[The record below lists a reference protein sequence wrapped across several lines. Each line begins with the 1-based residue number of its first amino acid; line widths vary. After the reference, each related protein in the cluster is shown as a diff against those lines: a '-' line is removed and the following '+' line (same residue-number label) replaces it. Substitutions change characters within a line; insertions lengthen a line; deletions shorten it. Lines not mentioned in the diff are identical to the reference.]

1 MEDFSQNITKV
12 KISNY
17 SAILSLQA
25 VRYSNE
31 QYFSFKTDDGVISK
45 IMFSSNFYD
54 DDSMQ
59 YHKVML
65 QEKLNGSHIE
75 LYKQK
80 NKMKDIF
87 EFNHIDKSLSESD
100 VKTLKDFY
108 KHYHKKYWCFKKSY
122 KSYKFL
128 DDVFTISGIC
138 LVAIGTI
145 SGGITLNPVVL
156 GVVNGAGLI
165 VAGIGKKNNYK
176 RKIEM
181 TRIAFTNYE
190 KVLVELR
197 SALRGDDFN
206 KEEFVD
212 RMKLIDEM
220 IIDQTPIADRFVSR
234 YEKKFGLSKQ

>member
-1 MEDFSQNITKV
+1 M
-12 KISNY
+12 
-17 SAILSLQA
+17 
-25 VRYSNE
+25 
-31 QYFSFKTDDGVISK
+31 
-45 IMFSSNFYD
+45 
-54 DDSMQ
+54 
-59 YHKVML
+59 
-65 QEKLNGSHIE
+65 
-75 LYKQK
+75 
-80 NKMKDIF
+80 F
-87 EFNHIDKSLSESD
+87 EFNHIDKSLSETD

-128 DDVFTISGIC
+128 DDVFTISGLC
-138 LVAIGTI
+138 LVVIGTI

-197 SALRGDDFN
+197 SALRGDEFN
-206 KEEFVD
+206 KQEFVD
-212 RMKLIDEM
+212 RMKLVDEM